1 MPENQSSDGDSAAP
15 PAGTSVPL
23 MARVIN
29 QGFVFLL
36 AALCCAGCSTAPL
49 DNARSHFIAG
59 RLQEADHDLAI
70 LPHNGNSV
78 LYLMERGMI
87 RHHLRDYTNS
97 TADWLE
103 AVRLEKALEVHSVSR
118 AGTSMIVNDA
128 VLSFRGYPYEFTYL
142 HAFLAQNFLAQGKW
156 EDAAV
161 EARNIAHR
169 LEKLDEFPD
178 DAFCRYL
185 TGLCFEL
192 NGDES
197 NAAMQYRQVLRLEPG
212 SDLDATT
219 GRFRSPTAPTNS
231 FVAAPAEGEL
241 VCLLGFYGTFGM
253 IPDHADIVIE
263 GKTVGSSRTLV
274 RRLQLECASSQR
286 MAARHAT
293 KKLSR
298 IVLKEAIAEAAETHN
313 QNLGELLRVILF
325 SMETNDNRRWETLP
339 AKLAVA
345 RVPCPANGMRF
356 DIEFK
361 GASGTVLKRM
371 TLSGPFMRKNKMSVA
386 IASDN
391 P

>member
-1 MPENQSSDGDSAAP
+1 
-15 PAGTSVPL
+15 
-23 MARVIN
+23 MARVTHQAIL
-29 QGFVFLL
+29 FLL
-36 AALCCAGCSTAPL
+36 ASFFCAGCATVPL
-49 DNARSHFIAG
+49 HEARSHFIAG
-59 RLQEADHDLAI
+59 RLQEANQNLAV
-70 LPHNGNSV
+70 LPRDGNSV

-103 AVRLEKALEVHSVSR
+103 AVRLEKELEVHSVSR
-118 AGTSMIVNDA
+118 AGTSMIINDS

-142 HAFLAQNFLAQGKW
+142 HAFLAQNFLAQEKW

-161 EARNIAHR
+161 EARSIAHR
-169 LEKLDEFPD
+169 LGKLDGFPD

-185 TGLCFEL
+185 AGLCFEL

-197 NAAMQYRQVLRLEPG
+197 NAAMQYRQVLRLAPD

-219 GRFRSPTAPTNS
+219 GRFRAPVAPTNS

-253 IPDHADIVIE
+253 IPDHADIVVD
-263 GKTVGSSRTLV
+263 GKTVGSSRTLA

-298 IVLKEAIAEAAETHN
+298 IALKEAIAEAAETKNHD
-313 QNLGELLRVILF
+313 LGELLRVILF
-325 SMETNDNRRWETLP
+325 SLETNDSRRWETLP

-345 RVPCPANGMRF
+345 RVPCPASLTRF
-356 DIEFK
+356 DVEFK
-361 GASGTVLKRM
+361 GASGTVLKRI
-371 TLSGPFMRKNKMSVA
+371 TLSGPFAKNYRICVA
-386 IASDN
+386 IARDS